1 MVARQLRARGIADER
16 VLAAMRSVPRHAF
29 VPLERI
35 SCAYSDE
42 ALAIGEGQTI
52 SQPFI
57 VAVCVEALSLQGHE
71 RVLEIGAG
79 CGYQA
84 AVLSSLAREVIAVE
98 AQPVLASSARERLGC
113 LGYTN
118 VRIEEGDGSAGW
130 PASAPFDAIVVSAAA
145 PAIPPPL
152 LDQLREGGRLVIPVG
167 PPEHQELLRVLKSD
181 GRTAQRSICACRFVP
196 LLGRHGFPASVQ
208 KVAGE

>member
-16 VLAAMRSVPRHAF
+16 VLDAMQSVPRHAF
-29 VPLERI
+29 VPPEKI
-35 SCAYSDE
+35 ASAYSDE

-57 VAVCVEALSLQGHE
+57 VAASVEALSLQGHE

-98 AQPVLASSARERLGC
+98 AQPVLASSARERLAS

-118 VRIEEGDGSAGW
+118 VQIEEGEASAGW
-130 PASAPFDAIVVSAAA
+130 PASAPFDTIIVSAAA

-152 LDQLREGGRLVIPVG
+152 LDQLVEGGRLVIPVG
-167 PPEHQELLRVLKSD
+167 TPERQELIRVVKNE
-181 GRTAQRSICACRFVP
+181 GRTVQRSVCACRFVP
-196 LLGRHGFPASVQ
+196 LLGRFGFPASPQ
-208 KVAGE
+208 KVARG